1 MKTKKFKH
9 NKIEIG
15 KLSKKEIDT
24 DSEKYSVF
32 LDCDGEEILSIGFYK
47 TEMLR
52 DLIKGKGK
60 LVEQSFMERQKDM
73 AGKVMTNL
81 SKIMGVPEQNKVYEV
96 ESAN

>member
-52 DLIKGKGK
+52 DFNQRKRKTCRTKFYGKA
-60 LVEQSFMERQKDM
+60 ERHGRKSYD
-73 AGKVMTNL
+73 
-81 SKIMGVPEQNKVYEV
+81 
-96 ESAN
+96 